1 MMKWLRKHR
10 YTIFLITVGGF
21 LVGSFM
27 GFGSYFFTQSP
38 YDAALVVNGEKVS
51 YKRYQTRL
59 RQYLQQRRE
68 QDGALTQEK
77 MDLLKKETVQD
88 LVRETVFLQEAEKY
102 GLVATDNELAAYIQR
117 APAFQKDGR
126 FDQATYLQVVHQVL
140 RIPPEEFEEDRRREL
155 KIQKLQS
162 LMASAVKIS
171 DAELRLELQKRMA
184 RADVKT
190 RKALLENPQA
200 LREEMRQAQVANV
213 FQEWL
218 GQMNSQLKVKVLLNR
233 WEGRGDT

>member
-1 MMKWLRKHR
+1 M
-10 YTIFLITVGGF
+10 
-21 LVGSFM
+21 
-27 GFGSYFFTQSP
+27 
-38 YDAALVVNGEKVS
+38 
-51 YKRYQTRL
+51 
-59 RQYLQQRRE
+59 QQRRE

-77 MDLLKKETVQD
+77 MDLLKKEAVQD

-102 GLVATDNELAAYIQR
+102 RLEATDNELAAYIQR

-171 DAELRLELQKRMA
+171 DAELQLELQKRMA
-184 RADVKT
+184 RADAKT